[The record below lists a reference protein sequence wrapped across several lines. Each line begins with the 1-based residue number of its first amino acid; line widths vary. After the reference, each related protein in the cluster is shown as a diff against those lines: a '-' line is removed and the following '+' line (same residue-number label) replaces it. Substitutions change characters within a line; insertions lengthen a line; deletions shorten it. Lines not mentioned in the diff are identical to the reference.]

1 MACQG
6 YKLYTMDKENRRK
19 KIIETIRENNG
30 PISASALARKYG
42 VSRQIIVGDI
52 ELLRA
57 EGYNIIA
64 TNSGYIPA
72 NQDKSVRIKLKNRQE
87 DTFDKL
93 CAVVDEG
100 ARITEITIEHS
111 MYGKITCPLKVAN
124 RAEAKA
130 YTQTLAEVGP
140 SLESLT
146 GGVHYIT
153 VEADND
159 IILLRVQKALNDKG
173 YLCK

>member
-1 MACQG
+1 MPCQG
-6 YKLYTMDKENRRK
+6 YKLYNMDKESRRK

-30 PISASALARKYG
+30 PISATVLAKKFG
-42 VSRQIIVGDI
+42 VSRQVIVGDI
-52 ELLRA
+52 DVLRA
-57 EGYNIIA
+57 EGLDIIA

-72 NQDKSVRIKLKNRQE
+72 SHSKSVKIKLKNRPE

-100 ARITEITIEHS
+100 AAVTGISIEHTL
-111 MYGKITCPLKVAN
+111 YGKISCPIKVSN

-130 YTQTLAEVGP
+130 YTESVTESGM

>member
-1 MACQG
+1 
-6 YKLYTMDKENRRK
+6 MDKESRRK

-30 PISASALARKYG
+30 PISATVLAKKFG
-42 VSRQIIVGDI
+42 VSRQVIVGDI
-52 ELLRA
+52 DVLRA
-57 EGYNIIA
+57 EGLDIIA

-72 NQDKSVRIKLKNRQE
+72 SHSKSVKIKLKNRPE

-100 ARITEITIEHS
+100 AAVTGIAIEHS
-111 MYGKITCPLKVAN
+111 LYGKISCSVRVSN

-130 YTQTLAEVGP
+130 YTESVAESGL